1 MKISIIVPIY
11 NVEIYLEKCI
21 NSILNQT
28 LSDFELIMVNDGS
41 TDRSGEICDKYGMI
55 DSRIKIIH
63 KKNGGLSSARNAGLD
78 VARGEYIGFVDS
90 DDYIDKQMYEK
101 MIEKS
106 IKSNSD
112 IVICDMKYNLNGKDI
127 SQTQFKDFGIMNRN
141 EALIKYFNHR
151 YFKSHA
157 QNKIYKKEL
166 FNNIRFP
173 EGKLFE
179 DVAVFYKLL
188 YKSRR
193 ISFINEKLYIYN
205 QGNSNSITKKC
216 INNKHF
222 DLIDNALEIVQFFI
236 KNNESQELFNASSE
250 MYFISVKT
258 FFEMLYSSKK
268 NMSSIEFKNMQKLLI
283 KKINNDIYIRG
294 LIYYKKE
301 RKCNIIIYESY
312 KLKNIIYLYNII
324 DRVNNIKRIIKFC
337 IKSIGRVEKRYLSN
351 Q

>member
-41 TDRSGEICDKYGMI
+41 TDRSGEICNKYEMM

-106 IKSNSD
+106 IKSDSD

-127 SQTQFKDFGIMNRN
+127 SQTQFEDFGIIDRN
-141 EALIKYFNHR
+141 EALIQYFNHR
-151 YFKSHA
+151 SFKSHA

-188 YKSRR
+188 YKSKR

-205 QGNSNSITKKC
+205 QGNINSITKKC

-222 DLIDNALEIVQFFI
+222 DLIDNALQVVQFFM
-236 KNNESQELFNASSE
+236 KCKESQELFNASSE

-258 FFEMLYSSKK
+258 FLEMLYSSKRS
-268 NMSSIEFKNMQKLLI
+268 MSKMKFKNMQNILI
-283 KKINNDIYIRG
+283 EKINKDIYING
-294 LIYYKKE
+294 LIAYKKE
-301 RKCNIIIYESY
+301 RNCNIIIYEIY
-312 KLKNIIYLYNII
+312 KLKNIFYIYNFIEVI
-324 DRVNNIKRIIKFC
+324 KNIKKTLKVHLKYIAR
-337 IKSIGRVEKRYLSN
+337 SNRSYLSN
-351 Q
+351 